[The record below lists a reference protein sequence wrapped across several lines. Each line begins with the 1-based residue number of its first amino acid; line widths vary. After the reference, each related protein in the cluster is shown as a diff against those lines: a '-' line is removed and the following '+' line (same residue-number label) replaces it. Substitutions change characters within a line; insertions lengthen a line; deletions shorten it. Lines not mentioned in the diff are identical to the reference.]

1 MSNRIPVPDTIFSFM
16 AFILLQ
22 EISFFWT
29 WDYQLLCISYRMASV
44 FSVEKGILWLMNHG
58 SSKID
63 DKI

>member
-1 MSNRIPVPDTIFSFM
+1 
-16 AFILLQ
+16 
-22 EISFFWT
+22 
-29 WDYQLLCISYRMASV
+29 MASV